1 MYAGRYFLDEVA
13 QAAIF
18 VDPPKN
24 WIGTPLQ
31 PRLPSYPQYL
41 DTASMETMRGLSV
54 LHRLSGDYEPTA
66 IAVGVIVKGYASV
79 EVPYPALALGPQLAQ
94 PAVIALY
101 NLAALLADRL
111 IYPMP
116 TFPGLIPGVGPFFLL
131 EINAN
136 PTARL
141 PDMPFFAAVAAVR
154 CPLAPLRSPGTPTHG
169 LTHH

>member
-1 MYAGRYFLDEVA
+1 
-13 QAAIF
+13 
-18 VDPPKN
+18 
-24 WIGTPLQ
+24 
-31 PRLPSYPQYL
+31 
-41 DTASMETMRGLSV
+41 METMRGLPV

-116 TFPGLIPGVGPFFLL
+116 TF
-131 EINAN
+131 
-136 PTARL
+136 
-141 PDMPFFAAVAAVR
+141 
-154 CPLAPLRSPGTPTHG
+154 THP
-169 LTHH
+169 